1 MENAKAAHIDE
12 LVRVSEGGDSRR
24 DGIITDSWRRCVSDY
39 KLDPTI
45 RREAY
50 ILPNE
55 HLRLHRDAMDEF
67 LRMARF
73 GLESLYHQVAGMGY
87 VLLLTDHN
95 GITVDFIG
103 DPNIDDRLRR
113 AGLYLGADWNEGR
126 AGTCAVGTCI
136 ATGEALT
143 VHQSDHFD
151 TTHIPLTCT
160 SAPIFHSGGELA
172 AVLDISALR
181 SPEPKIS
188 QYLALQLVRAYAHK
202 IETASLYNNFRREWV
217 VKLSA
222 SHEFAEVDPDFVL
235 ALDGGGRIIGF
246 NSRAARLLASE
257 EGGQGDGGQASAV
270 PGGPDR
276 SGLLGRCFSDF
287 FDCQVDDLVRFVRS
301 LPTDQRTIRLRRSG
315 TPLFIQAMPP
325 PAVLIPRPQAAD
337 EPQLPPP
344 LRAVSGGD
352 PALKAVLARAAK
364 LVNTRMSLLIHGETG
379 TGKEHFAKALHRS
392 SVRAGKPFIAVN
404 CAALP
409 EALIESELFGY
420 EPGSFTGA
428 TARGKKG
435 LILEADGGTLFLD
448 EIGDMPLSSQTRL
461 LRVLAEREVTPIGR
475 TKAVSVDVRVIA
487 ATHRNLVDLV
497 KAGRFRDDLYFR
509 LNGAVFTLPPLRQRG
524 DLVWLIDRL
533 LAERSRHDGVEY
545 SIAAPAL
552 AALRAHSWPGNVR
565 ELVNALDYACA
576 VCDDGTIDLADLPEP
591 VQHSGAFDAWPAGDP
606 PAADC
611 SRHGEEEPAERLR
624 EVLRRRRWNVSAAA
638 RDLGVDRSTIHRQMR
653 RYGIV
658 APHRQS

>member
-1 MENAKAAHIDE
+1 MENAKAAHINE
-12 LVRVSEGGDSRR
+12 LVRVSEGVPSGR
-24 DGIITDSWRRCVSDY
+24 DAIIADSWRRCVTDH
-39 KLDPTI
+39 KLDPTV

-50 ILPNE
+50 IVPHESLCV
-55 HLRLHRDAMDEF
+55 HRDAMDEF

-73 GLESLYHQVAGMGY
+73 GLEALYRQVAGMGY
-87 VLLLTDHN
+87 ALLLTDSK
-95 GITVDFIG
+95 GVTVDFIG
-103 DPNIDDRLRR
+103 DPAADGSLRR

-143 VHQSDHFD
+143 VHQTDHFD
-151 TTHIPLTCT
+151 ATHIPLTCT
-160 SAPIFHSGGELA
+160 AAPVFDSGGDLA

-188 QYLALQLVRAYAHK
+188 QYLALQLIKAYAHK
-202 IETASLYNNFRREWV
+202 IENANLYNSFRREWV

-222 SHEFAEVDPDFVL
+222 SQEFAEVDPDFVI
-235 ALDGGGRIIGF
+235 ALDGAGRIIGF
-246 NSRAARLLASE
+246 NHRAFQLLERESGVGRA
-257 EGGQGDGGQASAV
+257 
-270 PGGPDR
+270 
-276 SGLLGRCFSDF
+276 GLLGRSFSDL
-287 FDCQVDDLVRFVRS
+287 FDCRVDDLVRFVRS

-315 TPLFIQAMPP
+315 TPLFAQAMPP
-325 PAVLIPRPQAAD
+325 PAITVPRPSSGEED
-337 EPQLPPP
+337 RLPKP
-344 LRAVSGGD
+344 LQAVSGGD
-352 PALKAVLARAAK
+352 PALKALLTRAAK

-379 TGKEHFAKALHRS
+379 TGKEHLAKALHRA
-392 SVRAGKPFIAVN
+392 SVRAGKPFVAVN

-428 TARGKKG
+428 TSRGKKG

-487 ATHRNLVDLV
+487 ATHRDLVELV
-497 KAGRFRDDLYFR
+497 KARKFRDDLYFR

-524 DLVWLIDRL
+524 DLDWLIDRV
-533 LAERSRHDGVEY
+533 LAERAERDGIDY
-545 SIAAPAL
+545 RIAAPAM
-552 AALRAHSWPGNVR
+552 AALRAHGWPGNVR
-565 ELVNALDYACA
+565 ELVNALDYSCA
-576 VCDDGTIDLADLPEP
+576 VCTDGLIELADIPDP
-591 VQHSGAFDAWPAGDP
+591 VQRTGVFEAWPAPAPEPIMELGGDGDD
-606 PAADC
+606 PA
-611 SRHGEEEPAERLR
+611 GRLR
-624 EVLRRRRWNVSAAA
+624 DVLRRLHWNVSAAA
-638 RDLGVDRSTIHRQMR
+638 RELGVDRSTIHRQMR

-658 APHRQS
+658 PPHRAE

>member
-1 MENAKAAHIDE
+1 MENAKAAHINE
-12 LVRVSEGGDSRR
+12 LVRVSEGIASNR
-24 DGIITDSWRRCVSDY
+24 DAIIAESWRRCVADH

-45 RREAY
+45 GREAY
-50 ILPNE
+50 ILPHE
-55 HLRLHRDAMDEF
+55 RLCLHRDAMDEF

-73 GLESLYHQVAGMGY
+73 GLEALYRQVAGMGY
-87 VLLLTDHN
+87 ALLLTDSK

-103 DPNIDDRLRR
+103 DRASDSDLRR
-113 AGLYLGADWNEGR
+113 TGLYLGADWNEGR

-143 VHQSDHFD
+143 VHQTDHFD

-160 SAPIFHSGGELA
+160 AAPVFDSGGMLA

-188 QYLALQLVRAYAHK
+188 QYLALQMVRSYAHK
-202 IETASLYNNFRREWV
+202 IENANLYNNFRRDWV

-222 SHEFAEVDPDFVL
+222 SLEFAEVDPDFVI
-235 ALDGGGRIIGF
+235 AVDGAGRIIGF
-246 NSRAARLLASE
+246 NRRAGQLLAA
-257 EGGQGDGGQASAV
+257 EGGSRT
-270 PGGPDR
+270 P
-276 SGLLGRCFSDF
+276 LLGRSFSDL
-287 FDCQVDDLVRFVRS
+287 FDCHVDDLVRFVRS
-301 LPTDQRTIRLRRSG
+301 LPTDQRTLRLRRSG
-315 TPLFIQAMPP
+315 TPLFAQAMPP
-325 PAVLIPRPQAAD
+325 PAITVPRPRGTDEQRLPKPLQAI
-337 EPQLPPP
+337 
-344 LRAVSGGD
+344 SGGD
-352 PALKAVLARAAK
+352 PALHGVLSRAAK
-364 LVNTRMSLLIHGETG
+364 LVNTQMSLLIHGETG
-379 TGKEHFAKALHRS
+379 TGKEHLAKALHRS

-475 TKAVSVDVRVIA
+475 TKAVSVDIRVIA
-487 ATHRNLVDLV
+487 ATHRDLVDLV

-509 LNGAVFTLPPLRQRG
+509 LNGAVFTVPPLRQRG
-524 DLVWLIDRL
+524 DLDWLINRL
-533 LAERSRHDGVEY
+533 LAERAGRDGISY
-545 SIAAPAL
+545 TLAAPAL

-576 VCDDGTIDLADLPEP
+576 VSTDGMIELADIPEP
-591 VQHSGAFDAWPAGDP
+591 VQRTGVFDAWPAGATALVPDHADP
-606 PAADC
+606 PA
-611 SRHGEEEPAERLR
+611 HLR
-624 EVLRRRRWNVSAAA
+624 DLLRRLHWNVSAVA
-638 RDLGVDRSTIHRQMR
+638 REMGVDRSTVHRQMR
-653 RYGIV
+653 RFGIV
-658 APHRQS
+658 PPHRLD

>member
-1 MENAKAAHIDE
+1 MEHARAAAHIDE
-12 LVRVSEGGDSRR
+12 LVRVSEGVPSSR
-24 DGIITDSWRRCVSDY
+24 DPIIQESWRRCVADH
-39 KLDPTI
+39 KLDPTVQ
-45 RREAY
+45 REAY
-50 ILPNE
+50 ILPHE
-55 HLRLHRDAMDEF
+55 RLRLHRDAMDEF

-73 GLESLYHQVAGMGY
+73 GLESLYRQVAGMGY
-87 VLLLTDHN
+87 VLLLTDSN

-103 DPNIDDRLRR
+103 DPTFDNHLRR

-143 VHQSDHFD
+143 VHQTDHFD
-151 TTHIPLTCT
+151 ATHIPLTCT
-160 SAPIFHSGGELA
+160 SAPVFDSGGELA

-188 QYLALQLVRAYAHK
+188 QYLALQMVKSYVHK
-202 IETASLYNNFRREWV
+202 IENANLYNNFRHEWV
-217 VKLSA
+217 IKLSA
-222 SHEFAEVDPDFVL
+222 SQEFAEVDPDFVI

-246 NSRAARLLASE
+246 NHRAWQLLAPEGDGRKDGARLL
-257 EGGQGDGGQASAV
+257 G
-270 PGGPDR
+270 R
-276 SGLLGRCFSDF
+276 SFSDV

-301 LPTDQRTIRLRRSG
+301 LPTDQRAIRLRRCG
-315 TPLFIQAMPP
+315 TPLFAQAMPP
-325 PAVLIPRPQAAD
+325 PAITVPRPRVR
-337 EPQLPPP
+337 EETHLPAP
-344 LRAVSGGD
+344 LQEVAGGD

-379 TGKEHFAKALHRS
+379 TGKEHLAKALHRA
-392 SVRAGKPFIAVN
+392 SVRAGKPFVAVN

-428 TARGKKG
+428 TARGRKG

-487 ATHRNLVDLV
+487 ATHRDLIDLV

-509 LNGAVFTLPPLRQRG
+509 LNGAVFTVPPLRQRG
-524 DLVWLIDRL
+524 DLDWLIDRL
-533 LAERSRHDGVEY
+533 LAERADRDGMDY
-545 SIAAPAL
+545 SVSGTAL

-576 VCDDGTIDLADLPEP
+576 VCTDGLIELADLPEP
-591 VQHSGAFDAWPAGDP
+591 VQRSDVFEAWPTGAPDI
-606 PAADC
+606 A
-611 SRHGEEEPAERLR
+611 SRGGEPADRLR
-624 EVLRRRRWNVSAAA
+624 ELLRRRHWNVSAAA

-653 RYGIV
+653 RFGIV
-658 APHRQS
+658 PPHRLS